1 MYCMVVFLPSSTSS
15 TSPTWEINASFMYLW
30 CIFDISDMRNKCIQ
44 NDIKTPCFFLFAFKM
59 SVSKPKRQHTDRT
72 LKEKIEILGKL
83 DSGLKAVDVC
93 KRFNISQSTLSTWKK
108 QRAKI
113 NEMVDA
119 GKVLNQKHNRESFL
133 PQVERALHLWFCE
146 MRSKKHAPPSINH
159 CLFKRLHC
167 KYFTLSPTSPT

>member
-1 MYCMVVFLPSSTSS
+1 MSLP
-15 TSPTWEINASFMYLW
+15 
-30 CIFDISDMRNKCIQ
+30 
-44 NDIKTPCFFLFAFKM
+44 
-59 SVSKPKRQHTDRT
+59 KPKCQHTDRT

-83 DSGLKAVDVC
+83 DCGVKAVDIC

-146 MRSKKHAPPSINH
+146 MRSKPHAAPINQS
-159 CLFKRLHC
+159 LLVQKA
-167 KYFTLSPTSPT
+167 TL

>member
-1 MYCMVVFLPSSTSS
+1 
-15 TSPTWEINASFMYLW
+15 
-30 CIFDISDMRNKCIQ
+30 MRNKCIQ
-44 NDIKTPCFFLFAFKM
+44 NDIKTPCFFLFVFKM

-113 NEMVDA
+113 NEWWM
-119 GKVLNQKHNRESFL
+119 
-133 PQVERALHLWFCE
+133 RAKCLT
-146 MRSKKHAPPSINH
+146 RSVTVKPSCLKWRGH
-159 CLFKRLHC
+159 CIFGFVK
-167 KYFTLSPTSPT
+167 